1 MIMSTGSRELA
12 THARDYRSDVGRLTT
27 RLTSVGPGRRAR
39 CKSVPHHVAAPLCF
53 VAMPTDRPRISVTKD
68 ASLADALD
76 CGRALLGPSPEATLV
91 RDLAVHGA
99 RLLMVEQERRQ
110 QTLAE
115 LAAFSARRRGS

>member
-1 MIMSTGSRELA
+1 
-12 THARDYRSDVGRLTT
+12 
-27 RLTSVGPGRRAR
+27 
-39 CKSVPHHVAAPLCF
+39 
-53 VAMPTDRPRISVTKD
+53 MPTDRPRISVTKD

-115 LAAFSARRRGS
+115 LADHDWLDGMLDTDALDRAETSDLPIAL